1 MNPLSWFRRLP
12 LTVRVPAIVTLLMIA
27 ISAAISERVL
37 DRLAKTQEAFLQE
50 LASSYMDAIAAS
62 LLPSVLRQDSWEI
75 FDTLERMRP
84 VKAGILPVETVI
96 TTPTNIVLASDQPLS
111 RQTLSELSAS
121 YLEKFNGGAFNMD
134 SDTGHAFNSRDIAY
148 QGQIIGRMYSV
159 FDASPLLAD
168 RRHVLYTLLLT
179 NIALT
184 LVLGFIGFISVR
196 RMIRPMQLLENRM
209 IDAASGK
216 AKPISSDEFPRA
228 DQEAVRM
235 YNAFNMFVRAEQHRQ
250 QLTTQLAEEEKLAS
264 LGRVASGMAHEI
276 NNPLGGLMN
285 AVDTLRKHGD
295 KVHVRSTTL
304 DLIQRGLQG
313 ISDVVQAALATHRP
327 ERLSRPFSPRDLD
340 DLGLLLG
347 PELRR
352 RNQKIR
358 LEVDDIA
365 ETESDVPAGPVRQ
378 AILNLLLNAAA
389 ATPEGGTIHVIA
401 AQTDRD
407 LKIEIRDQGSG
418 MPKEARETLTGPESP
433 GSPANSKGLGLWVVR
448 QIADELG
455 ASVSVDRSDAAGA
468 RIELRIPL
476 DLGQGLTDAA

>member
-1 MNPLSWFRRLP
+1 MKPLSWFRRLP

-37 DRLAKTQEAFLQE
+37 DRQAKTQEAFLQE

-62 LLPSVLRQDSWEI
+62 ILPSVLRQDSWEI
-75 FDTLERMRP
+75 FDTLKRMRP

-96 TTPTNIVLASDQPLS
+96 ATPGNMVLASDEPML
-111 RQTLSELSAS
+111 RQTLSELSPPF
-121 YLEKFNGGAFNMD
+121 LEKFNGGAFNLD
-134 SDTGHAFNSRDIAY
+134 SATGHAFNSRDIAY
-148 QGQIIGRMYSV
+148 QGQTIGRMYSV
-159 FDASPLLAD
+159 FDASPLLAE
-168 RRHVLYTLLLT
+168 RRRVLFTLLLT

-184 LVLGFIGFISVR
+184 LVLGFIGFVSVR

-216 AKPISSDEFPRA
+216 AKPISGDEFPRA

-235 YNAFNMFVRAEQHRQ
+235 YNAFNMFVHAEQHRQ
-250 QLTTQLAEEEKLAS
+250 QLTKQLAEEEKLAS
-264 LGRVASGMAHEI
+264 LGRVASAMAHEI

-295 KVHVRSTTL
+295 KAHVRSATL

-313 ISDVVQAALATHRP
+313 IGDVVQAALATYRP
-327 ERLSRPFSPRDLD
+327 ERLSRPFSPRDFD
-340 DLGLLLG
+340 DLKLLLG

-352 RNQKIR
+352 KNQVIR
-358 LEVDDIA
+358 LDVEELVG
-365 ETESDVPAGPVRQ
+365 TEPSIPAGPVRQ

-389 ATPEGGTIHVIA
+389 ATPVGGTIRVVA
-401 AQTDRD
+401 AQLTRE
-407 LKIEIRDQGSG
+407 LIIEIRDQGSG
-418 MPKEARETLTGPESP
+418 IPNEAGEILTGPESP
-433 GSPANSKGLGLWVVR
+433 GSPTNSKGLGLWVVR

-455 ASVSVDRSDAAGA
+455 ATVTVGSSDGTGT

-476 DLGQGLTDAA
+476 ALEHGLTDAA